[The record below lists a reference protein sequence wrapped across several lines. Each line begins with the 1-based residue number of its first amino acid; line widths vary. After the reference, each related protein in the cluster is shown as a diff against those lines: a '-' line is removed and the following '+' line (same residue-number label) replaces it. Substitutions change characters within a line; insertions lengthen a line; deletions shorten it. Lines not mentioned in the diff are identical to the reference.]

1 MAVNTSIIGNEIIR
15 KYKMSLDKDCDI
27 DLLLIGKTG
36 HGKSSAGNSILRRQV
51 FESGA
56 STNSITTGVNFDFS
70 EIDNRVI
77 KVVDVRGV
85 QETRET
91 EAKSIALFIRE
102 MEHAVVANPR
112 GYHAFLIVLRFGVR
126 FTQEEVDTIKFLK
139 AVFGETFV
147 RDFCILVMTF
157 GDLFEIEC
165 EGLSFKEWCERE
177 TGNFKELLSECN
189 QRIILLNNKTKDAS
203 VKKHQVLELLKLVD
217 QLNGKRYNDENFKL
231 ARESQIKLQFNVEVE
246 DLREMALMKISLI
259 FEKLERCQGSFKEE
273 IETLELI
280 LVEAEALEIYL
291 TEVDKGTKLLQDL
304 IRDVQNLKSNISS
317 EVKVNVDARE
327 WKENL
332 AGNMKK
338 LDEKYATE
346 KEKLK
351 EQFQIDY
358 ENFYTS
364 VEMRMR
370 QNKML
375 ELKLEQLDKQLK
387 KEKSVYE
394 NNLQEEIK
402 KRRENIKKERRKLEE
417 NYRERKSSFI
427 SSLTRILQSLKSTFL
442 FLLRKIF

>member
-1 MAVNTSIIGNEIIR
+1 
-15 KYKMSLDKDCDI
+15 
-27 DLLLIGKTG
+27 
-36 HGKSSAGNSILRRQV
+36 
-51 FESGA
+51 
-56 STNSITTGVNFDFS
+56 
-70 EIDNRVI
+70 
-77 KVVDVRGV
+77 
-85 QETRET
+85 
-91 EAKSIALFIRE
+91 
-102 MEHAVVANPR
+102 
-112 GYHAFLIVLRFGVR
+112 
-126 FTQEEVDTIKFLK
+126 
-139 AVFGETFV
+139 
-147 RDFCILVMTF
+147 MTY
-157 GDLFEIEC
+157 GDLFEMEC

-246 DLREMALMKISLI
+246 DLRERALMKISLI

-291 TEVDKGTKLLQDL
+291 TEVDKGTKLIQYL

-358 ENFYTS
+358 EKFYTS

-375 ELKLEQLDKQLK
+375 ELKLEQLNKQLK

-394 NNLQEEIK
+394 NNFQEEIK
-402 KRRENIKKERRKLEE
+402 KRRENIKKERRKDTS
-417 NYRERKSSFI
+417 N
-427 SSLTRILQSLKSTFL
+427 
-442 FLLRKIF
+442 